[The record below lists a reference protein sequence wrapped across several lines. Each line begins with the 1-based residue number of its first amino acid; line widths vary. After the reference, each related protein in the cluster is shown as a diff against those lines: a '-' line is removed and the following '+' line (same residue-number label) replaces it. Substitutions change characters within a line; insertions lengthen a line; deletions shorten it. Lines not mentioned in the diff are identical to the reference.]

1 MAEKS
6 ERNAAKGEDTSGLDA
21 ELAKFRRNKDQTKTN
36 FKKDK
41 ERGNPSNDNGNSD
54 NDTDKPDK
62 DTGKPDNDKG
72 THGKGTN

>member
-21 ELAKFRRNKDQTKTN
+21 ELAKFRRNKDQTKAN

-41 ERGNPSNDNGNSD
+41 ERGNPSNDNGS
-54 NDTDKPDK
+54 
-62 DTGKPDNDKG
+62 PDNEKG
-72 THGKGTN
+72 TQGKGTN